1 MQADTKCPEYVES
14 QHIPGIIRISKL
26 HDCGLFFP
34 DEKNAQSAGAAVTG
48 DSASGQRF
56 VNLVEVTVG
65 GHGLHN
71 GFMALVA
78 DTGVGDEENAVVQIV
93 SAVKTVFDV
102 VCQTLGVF
110 SAILFA
116 TPILPSFTS
125 MQGFRFRRF
134 APSAAAEEQRPPL
147 TR

>member
-1 MQADTKCPEYVES
+1 MQNAREYVES

-26 HDCGLFFP
+26 HDCSLFFP
-34 DEKNAQSAGAAVTG
+34 DEKDAQSAGAAVTG

-56 VNLVEVTVG
+56 VNLVEVTVD

-93 SAVKTVFDV
+93 PAVQDG
-102 VCQTLGVF
+102 L
-110 SAILFA
+110 
-116 TPILPSFTS
+116 
-125 MQGFRFRRF
+125 
-134 APSAAAEEQRPPL
+134 
-147 TR
+147 